1 MPRGHDPFF
10 WRENIISLS
19 YDPVSLDDVI
29 ARFRT
34 AAKDFHDSLGITES
48 TINNPSPGIWSD
60 VAIEGSEAD
69 ITQYLKED
77 TEPQGSKILPFSF
90 GLCPLVLWSRLR
102 RTAVFRV
109 DANIL

>member
-69 ITQYLKED
+69 ITQYFE
-77 TEPQGSKILPFSF
+77 G
-90 GLCPLVLWSRLR
+90 GY
-102 RTAVFRV
+102 RTPGEQ
-109 DANIL
+109 DPSI